1 MEIEED
7 EDIFYACDGFSQLLK
22 DLADE
27 PNSSKITETK
37 GDSTSTD
44 DQFSTKNSVLDS
56 FEEAF
61 TVLKSIYSIHHPIS
75 FTSMTAYLF
84 HLRRPYPSYNTKRT
98 LEVLVWP
105 EHPET
110 FADTKLLSET
120 FKINL
125 KLTDY
130 QPRNQTNK
138 LTAPFDYPNALKG
151 KRNLS
156 EILSSDDYDE
166 DDNEDEDKDED
177 DKDLNDLEFCPSL
190 CELSQS
196 LELHSALKRTCQS
209 IWEQQIQKINF
220 SNATYTD
227 NDAEINVEYID
238 KPSSVIDPRLSHSIA
253 RRTSILLEALLN
265 RSILTHRAAT
275 KILKSKI
282 NISDGDIENV
292 PINWCSVGKAA
303 EQLIGQ
309 VGLDRESFSRFSS
322 RLDKTFKNKK

>member
-37 GDSTSTD
+37 VDSISTD

-98 LEVLVWP
+98 LEGLVWP

-110 FADTKLLSET
+110 FEDTRLLSET

-125 KLTDY
+125 KPTDY

-156 EILSSDDYDE
+156 EISSSDDNE
-166 DDNEDEDKDED
+166 DDNEDEDED
-177 DKDLNDLEFCPSL
+177 DKDSNDLEFRPSL

-209 IWEQQIQKINF
+209 IWEQQIQKITI
-220 SNATYTD
+220 SDATYTD
-227 NDAEINVEYID
+227 KYAETNAEYID

-253 RRTSILLEALLN
+253 RRTSILLEALLK

-282 NISDGDIENV
+282 NISDGEIENV